1 MTCVVCLLVPA
12 AILHL
17 LYARFITH
25 FLWDLGLVPEKEPFK
40 RLLAQ
45 VSALMLGWMLSVHVC
60 VGVGVCVG
68 VCGCVWV
75 CVCGWVWGWVCVCVC
90 VCVFVFVCMCLR

>member
-1 MTCVVCLLVPA
+1 MVCLLVPA

-45 VSALMLGWMLSVHVC
+45 VSALMMDAVRAC
-60 VGVGVCVG
+60 
-68 VCGCVWV
+68 
-75 CVCGWVWGWVCVCVC
+75 VCVCVC
-90 VCVFVFVCMCLR
+90 VCGGGGGGVGVGVGVCGWGWGCGGVFVFVCMCLQ

>member
-60 VGVGVCVG
+60 VCVCVYL
-68 VCGCVWV
+68 
-75 CVCGWVWGWVCVCVC
+75 CVC